1 MYVWRAYQNLTP
13 APSTKEKGL
22 KANKTEK
29 EISSSSIDLKLH
41 VIDMSFR
48 QNRTRLHLLHS
59 MVFCGQK
66 MKDAFSNERLAIRY
80 GPSRCSYPDD

>member
-1 MYVWRAYQNLTP
+1 MYVWRSYQNLTP

-22 KANKTEK
+22 KANETEK
-29 EISSSSIDLKLH
+29 EISSGCIDLKVH
-41 VIDMSFR
+41 VIDMSFQ

-66 MKDAFSNERLAIRY
+66 MKDTFSNGRLGLATAQA
-80 GPSRCSYPDD
+80 D